1 MLKTLFTYYLCSFF
15 KLKYVLCSV
24 GIFVLNSI
32 VVYASY
38 GDITP
43 SGYVNQ
49 IVFMFYM
56 PLNFQ
61 FDLLRWLLIFIPI
74 LLLLSSFIFR
84 ELCAHPTYL
93 ILRMKSYRDC
103 FHSIFIAIG
112 ISLIGYVG
120 IGYMVTAIFV
130 YFINNNIEGHNE
142 IPLSLFH
149 NSNGWQVLFSHFILF
164 ILTGL
169 LLLIIHTIFLF
180 IINNAVFAMFLV
192 IISMISS
199 VAVGYLF
206 PPILKFLP
214 LTYFLLGLRELQG
227 ISFAWF
233 NTIIALWIVLSY
245 SVLYGLFIKLR
256 EKIVG

>member
-1 MLKTLFTYYLCSFF
+1 MLKKLVTYYTCSFF
-15 KLKYVLCSV
+15 KIKYVLGIV
-24 GIFVLNSI
+24 AIFVLNSML
-32 VVYASY
+32 VCTSYA
-38 GDITP
+38 DLIP
-43 SGYVNQ
+43 NGYTNQ

-56 PLNFQ
+56 PLNIQ
-61 FDLLRWLLIFIPI
+61 FDILRWLLIIIPV
-74 LLLLSSFIFR
+74 LLLLSSCIVR
-84 ELCAHPTYL
+84 ELTNHPTYL

-149 NSNGWQVLFSHFILF
+149 NSDGWQVLLSHFILF

>member
-38 GDITP
+38 GDITL

-74 LLLLSSFIFR
+74 LLLLSSFILR

-93 ILRMKSYRDC
+93 IQRMKSYRHC

-149 NSNGWQVLFSHFILF
+149 NSNGWQVLLSHFILF

-214 LTYFLLGLRELQG
+214 LTYFLLGLWELQG

-233 NTIIALWIVLSY
+233 NTIIALCIVLSY

>member
-1 MLKTLFTYYLCSFF
+1 MLKTLFTSYLCSFF

-38 GDITP
+38 GDFPP

-49 IVFMFYM
+49 IIFMFYM

-74 LLLLSSFIFR
+74 LLLLSSFILR
-84 ELCAHPTYL
+84 ELRAHPTYL

-103 FHSIFIAIG
+103 FHSMFLALCISIIGTIGMGYGITGILVFILNSRIENQ
-112 ISLIGYVG
+112 SD
-120 IGYMVTAIFV
+120 
-130 YFINNNIEGHNE
+130 IN
-142 IPLSLFH
+142 LSLFLTT
-149 NSNGWQVLFSHFILF
+149 NGWQFLFNHFMLFVLTFVLLF
-164 ILTGL
+164 IV
-169 LLLIIHTIFLF
+169 HTIFSF
-180 IINNAVFAMFLV
+180 IVNNVVFAMFLV

-199 VAVGYLF
+199 VAVGYVF
-206 PPILKFLP
+206 PTILKFLP
-214 LTYFLLGLRELQG
+214 LTYFLLGLSELQG
-227 ISFAWF
+227 ISIAWF
-233 NTIIALWIVLSY
+233 NTIIVLCIVLSY

>member
-38 GDITP
+38 GDFTP

-61 FDLLRWLLIFIPI
+61 FNSLRWLLIFIPI
-74 LLLLSSFIFR
+74 LLLLSSFILR
-84 ELCAHPTYL
+84 ELRAHPTYL

-103 FHSIFIAIG
+103 FHSMFLALCISIIGTIGMGYGITGILVFILNSRIVNQ
-112 ISLIGYVG
+112 SD
-120 IGYMVTAIFV
+120 
-130 YFINNNIEGHNE
+130 IN
-142 IPLSLFH
+142 LSLFLTT
-149 NSNGWQVLFSHFILF
+149 NGWQFLFNHFMLFVLTFVLLF
-164 ILTGL
+164 IV
-169 LLLIIHTIFLF
+169 HTIFSF
-180 IINNAVFAMFLV
+180 IVNNVVFAMFLV

-214 LTYFLLGLRELQG
+214 LTYFLLGLWELQG

-233 NTIIALWIVLSY
+233 NTIIALCIVLSY